1 MSLSYVK
8 HSHLGKA
15 TLTFG
20 AISRINSARKF
31 RHYHIASLYRDILYS
46 VLSSGYLEN
55 FTKRLISQILRSPL
69 NCMQRNLR
77 VKGFRASKL

>member
-1 MSLSYVK
+1 MSMSLSYVK

-31 RHYHIASLYRDILYS
+31 RHYHIASLPRCIATFS
-46 VLSSGYLEN
+46 IP
-55 FTKRLISQILRSPL
+55 FSQ
-69 NCMQRNLR
+69 
-77 VKGFRASKL
+77 VVT